1 MKRAKV
7 SALAALLLSGCWFY
21 AEGGYYW
28 DDDCWD
34 DDCDDHHHSYTY
46 DGWQPDDVVVEDF
59 NGDGRI
65 DLAVGDGGAEAV
77 WLVLAREIGFDG
89 APDRQVPTRAVPSM
103 VAPFDALGDG
113 GAGLLVL
120 GAGALEAFAVD
131 GAGELVALP
140 PPSTPESFAGATRF
154 VRARI
159 DGDGFDDLAY
169 VDAAGGVRVALGTGA
184 SAFEE
189 VVRAV
194 PASDF
199 LGPLASERV
208 RGLHVVVSTFDR
220 IEGVDLVVVD
230 GESAALAVF
239 PGRGDGTFGAPR
251 ATTFGSRGD
260 VLSVAALHLDPGGRA
275 YLALLSGDADDPT
288 ATSTLTVVDPENGT
302 LALDSRTVGT
312 ARSITAADL
321 DGDGRTDLLVSDPT
335 TGTIRPLYLRRD

>member
-7 SALAALLLSGCWFY
+7 SALAALLLGGCWVY

-28 DDDCWD
+28 DDDCW

-46 DGWQPDDVVVEDF
+46 DGWQPDDVVVEDL
-59 NGDGRI
+59 NGDGRL

-89 APDRQVPTRAVPSM
+89 VPDRQIPTRAVPSM

-113 GAGLLVL
+113 GSGLLVL
-120 GAGALEAFAVD
+120 GAGGLEAFAVD
-131 GAGELVALP
+131 ASGELVALP
-140 PPSTPESFAGATRF
+140 PPFTPESLAGATRF
-154 VRARI
+154 VRARV

-184 SAFEE
+184 GTFEE
-189 VVRAV
+189 VVGAV

-199 LGPLASERV
+199 LGPLASERA

-220 IEGVDLVVVD
+220 DDEADLVVVD

-239 PGRGDGTFGAPR
+239 AGRGDGTFGAPQT
-251 ATTFGSRGD
+251 ATFGSLGD
-260 VLSVAALHLDPGGRA
+260 LLSVAALHLEPGGRA
-275 YLALLSGDADDPT
+275 HVAMLFGDADDPT

-335 TGTIRPLYLRRD
+335 TGAIRPLYLRKD